1 MKYIICFLLIV
12 SFVYSQSMVY
22 SKKYKSTSDLET
34 WKTEMSDRII
44 DLTLR
49 LEQQEEELQ
58 KYTEYLTIIIR
69 IFRQKMERENTI
81 LEDLISTPN
90 NDSIDHL
97 VRHLQEEINILKY
110 KYLEQEEVNKRFFSY
125 MMYK

>member
-1 MKYIICFLLIV
+1 
-12 SFVYSQSMVY
+12 MVY